1 MKRVYRYRD
10 IEITSVHKAKYM
22 HITVNWYCHFNNEA
36 SSESHCAACVR
47 CIMQVTGAAVV
58 HVNQY
63 VFQQSPCIWFKHATR
78 TYTVYK
84 CGGDFDR
91 PEATKETVTG

>member
-10 IEITSVHKAKYM
+10 IEITSVHKAKYV
-22 HITVNWYCHFNNEA
+22 HITVNWYCHFNNKA

-63 VFQQSPCIWFKHATR
+63 QCSNKALTFGSNTLQERIQFINVAVILTDQKLQK
-78 TYTVYK
+78 K
-84 CGGDFDR
+84 Q
-91 PEATKETVTG
+91 

>member
-58 HVNQY
+58 HVKQY
-63 VFQQSPCIWFKHATR
+63 VFQQSPAFGSNTLQERIQFINVAVILTDQKLQ
-78 TYTVYK
+78 K
-84 CGGDFDR
+84 
-91 PEATKETVTG
+91 KQ

>member
-22 HITVNWYCHFNNEA
+22 HITVNCYCQFNNEA

-63 VFQQSPCIWFKHATR
+63 VFQQSPAFGSNTLQERIQFINVAVILTDQKLQ
-78 TYTVYK
+78 K
-84 CGGDFDR
+84 
-91 PEATKETVTG
+91 KQ